1 MKSFKKFFSVL
12 LCLCLSIVLA
22 FSCLAC
28 APTENPD
35 DTGTPGG
42 PGGPGQ
48 QTCNH
53 DDKIFCDE
61 CDKMVLGD
69 EFFVNYV
76 KSGWNTLGNGKAL
89 KYEIKD
95 VEFELIPPAD
105 DADGFYEIPY
115 QTEDGYDTISV
126 DKYSGTL
133 SNTYAVMGFDADS
146 NIYID
151 ASLTLV
157 LNAYVDDAIFAK
169 QEQTVAVS
177 IKENAITNS
186 IAREMTFPGL
196 SSALQELNNR
206 EEENSFTDVFDQ
218 SEVMPEE
225 ITYVFSALQ
234 QDVIPMLT
242 DIVDSNK
249 ESINNSLAEV
259 FDSTFTVKKVGDN
272 YKFTNKDVGPTVKK
286 LDEILNG
293 TVSEA
298 VDMILGEGTYAKLP
312 QIIDDVLGMTL
323 QELVQEVEK
332 SGKSLE
338 EIIDML
344 NDFIQAYLAPDAP
357 EYGDVTIDNLL
368 FPEGDMSILQF
379 VQENKDKTVKDFII
393 EFAGIEESEFEQ
405 FIQEEKAFIAE
416 VADMKIAED
425 LLEIDGQAK
434 TVISS
439 VINDVSELIDDVI
452 KMELVLDKNGNV
464 VSCAANLSI
473 DSTNENFVGILDALN
488 ANLDVE
494 FSGSLTMELTS
505 VNIPA

>member
-1 MKSFKKFFSVL
+1 MKSFKKLFSVL
-12 LCLCLSIVLA
+12 LCLCLTVALA
-22 FSCLAC
+22 FSAIAC
-28 APTENPD
+28 GPAQTPD
-35 DTGTPGG
+35 DG
-42 PGGPGQ
+42 PEGPNGPGQ

-53 DDKIFCDE
+53 DDKIFCDDCGE
-61 CDKMVLGD
+61 MVLGD
-69 EFFVNYV
+69 EFFVNYL
-76 KSGWNTLGNGKAL
+76 KSGWNTTALGKAL

-105 DADGFYEIPY
+105 DAEGFYEIPY

-133 SNTYAVMGFDADS
+133 ANTYAVMGFDADS

-169 QEQTVAVS
+169 QEQTVAFS
-177 IKENAITNS
+177 IKDNTSTNVT
-186 IAREMTFPGL
+186 ARKMSFPGL

-218 SEVMPEE
+218 NEVMPDE
-225 ITYVFSALQ
+225 ITSVFDILEET
-234 QDVIPMLT
+234 VVPVLT

-249 ESINNSLAEV
+249 ESINNTLAEV
-259 FDSTFTVKKVGDN
+259 FDSAFTVKKVGDN
-272 YKFTNKDVGPTVKK
+272 YKFTNKDVGPTIKK
-286 LDEILNG
+286 LDNILSG

-298 VDMILGEGTYAKLP
+298 VDMIFGEGTYAKLP
-312 QIIDDVLGMTL
+312 SIIDDVLGMTL
-323 QELVQEVEK
+323 QELVQEIQK

-338 EIIDML
+338 EIIDIV
-344 NDFIQAYLAPDAP
+344 NDIVQTYIVPDGP
-357 EYGDVTIDNLL
+357 EYEDITIDDLI
-368 FPEGDMSILQF
+368 FGDSDMSILQF

-393 EFAGIEESEFEQ
+393 ELAGLEESEFDQ
-405 FIQEEKAFIAE
+405 FIQQEKDFIAQ

-425 LLEIDGQAK
+425 LLELDGQAK

-439 VINDVSELIDDVI
+439 IINDVSELIDDVI
-452 KMELVLDKNGNV
+452 KMELVLDKDGNV

-473 DSTNENFVGILDALN
+473 DSTNENFLGILDALN

-494 FSGSLTMELTS
+494 FNGSLTMELTS